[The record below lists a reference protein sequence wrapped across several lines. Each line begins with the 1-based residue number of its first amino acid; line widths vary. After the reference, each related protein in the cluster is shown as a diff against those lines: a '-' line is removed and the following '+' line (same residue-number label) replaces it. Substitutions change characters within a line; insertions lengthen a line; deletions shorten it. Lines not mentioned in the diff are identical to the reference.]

1 MRKSMNL
8 LSGLCIATCCAA
20 AANAQDSSDDLFDL
34 SLEEL
39 MGMEV
44 EIATGTKKSLSKAP
58 AVVTLITADD
68 LKKTGYTNAIEALE
82 MVPGIHVRFN
92 RMGYS
97 PFIHF
102 RGTNTNQTLLMVN
115 GQSMRSHA
123 AAWAQD
129 QFWKGLPVSAVER
142 IEVIRGPGSAR
153 YEANA
158 SAGVINIITKTAGT
172 IEESEAG
179 VRIGEFNTQETWVQ
193 HGTQWNGYDVGLT
206 AEMMSTDGH
215 DPSFRNDSS
224 WYPTNTTRTL
234 DLSWKNADLRG
245 YLASDLWRLQADYT
259 RQSDVKI
266 GLNGAGYFD
275 ESAAGD
281 TERLNLAWL
290 FKDQQY
296 SEEWGLDAE
305 LRYQHLKYDSGDGY
319 TDNTA
324 ATSFNQE
331 GASEQLLKSELSGL
345 FSGFSGH
352 SIRLGGGVSYQE
364 IYDITDLDN
373 GVVDTTPFVTDHSR
387 TTHSLF
393 LQDVWQ
399 INEDWELTAGNRW
412 DHYTDFGNTSNAR
425 IAAVWQT
432 TDQLITKLMYGEG
445 FRPLTFREM
454 DNPHGSKPVTGL
466 GEKTRTHELAF
477 TWKASEQLTLGTNL
491 FVFNIVD
498 MVRAGSAYWNEE
510 EWTTRG
516 IEIEGTWQPRDD
528 LRFAGNI
535 TARNPDY
542 NNSRKEYEPEKDA
555 YLRMDWR
562 YQPEWNL
569 NLQANWTAGRVR
581 KDTGTR
587 EDMDNNFIVDST
599 VRYSGL
605 KEWELAASIRNL
617 FDDDAL
623 EHTGGNGRGD
633 LPLPERNLFVEAR
646 YKF

>member
-1 MRKSMNL
+1 MTTHIRWSAL
-8 LSGLCIATCCAA
+8 LAAFSVSTTTLAA
-20 AANAQDSSDDLFDL
+20 APDSDDLFLMDL
-34 SLEEL
+34 DQL
-39 MGMEV
+39 MNLEV

-123 AAWAQD
+123 SAWPQD

-142 IEVIRGPGSAR
+142 IEIVRGPGSAL

-172 IEESEAG
+172 IEESEAS
-179 VRIGEFNTQETWVQ
+179 VRVGSFNTQEAWVQ
-193 HGTQWNGYDVGLT
+193 HGTQWNGYDVGMT
-206 AEMMSTDGH
+206 AELMSTDGH
-215 DPSFRNDSS
+215 DPLFRNDATE
-224 WYPTNTTRTL
+224 YPTNTTRTL
-234 DLSWKNADLRG
+234 DLRWKNADLRG
-245 YLASDLWRLQADYT
+245 YLAGDLWRLQADYT
-259 RQSDVKI
+259 RQHDVNI
-266 GLNGAGYFD
+266 GLNGGGLYD
-275 ESAAGD
+275 ETAAGD
-281 TERLNLAWL
+281 TTRFNLAWL

-305 LRYQHLKYDSGDGY
+305 VRYQKLKYDSGDGF
-319 TDNTA
+319 T
-324 ATSFNQE
+324 TSTSGGDLNQE
-331 GASEQLLKSELSGL
+331 GATEQLLKTEVSGL
-345 FSGFSGH
+345 YSGMAGH
-352 SIRLGGGVSYQE
+352 SVRIGGGVSYQE
-364 IYDITDLDN
+364 IYDIMDLDG

-399 INEDWELTAGNRW
+399 INEKWELTAGNRW
-412 DHYTDFGNTSNAR
+412 DYYTDFGNTSNAR
-425 IAAVWQT
+425 ITLVWQT
-432 TDQLITKLMYGEG
+432 SDELITKLMYGEG

-454 DNPHGSKPVTGL
+454 DNPPGSNPVTGL
-466 GEKTRTHELAF
+466 GEKTRTHELAL

-491 FVFNIVD
+491 FVFNIED
-498 MVRAGSAYWNEE
+498 MVRAGSSDRYEE

-516 IEIEGTWQPRDD
+516 IEIEGTWQPKKD
-528 LRFAGNI
+528 LRFSGNI
-535 TARNPDY
+535 TARNPDN
-542 NNSRKEYEPEKDA
+542 NNSRKEYEPSKDA

-569 NLQANWTAGRVR
+569 NLQANWIAGRER
-581 KDTGTR
+581 KDSDAR

-599 VRYSGL
+599 VRFSGL
-605 KEWELAASIRNL
+605 KEWELAASVRNL
-617 FDDDAL
+617 FDDDAM
-623 EHTGGNGRGD
+623 EHTGGSNRGD
-633 LPLPERNLFVEAR
+633 LPLPERNFFVEAR